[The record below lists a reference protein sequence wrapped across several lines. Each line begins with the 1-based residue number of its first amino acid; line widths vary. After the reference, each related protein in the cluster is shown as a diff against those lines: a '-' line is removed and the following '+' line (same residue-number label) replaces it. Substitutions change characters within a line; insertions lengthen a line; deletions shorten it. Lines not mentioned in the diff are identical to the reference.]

1 MKRRGND
8 SPVGDVISLMLQQYG
23 LAGRYR
29 EFRLLQSWSELM
41 GPVVANRTDNLFI
54 REKTL
59 YVKINSAV
67 LRNELS
73 YGKQKIINMLNDEIG
88 QELLSDIVFQ

>member
-1 MKRRGND
+1 
-8 SPVGDVISLMLQQYG
+8 
-23 LAGRYR
+23 
-29 EFRLLQSWSELM
+29 M